1 MAHETVTLKIKRGAG
16 KGESTWE
23 EFSVPLSPNANV
35 ISCLMEIRKNP
46 VTKSGQKTTPVAWD
60 SCCLEEV
67 CGACTMVIN
76 GRARQACSTMING
89 PHGIAKNGETITIE
103 PMTKFP
109 RVRDLVVDRS
119 KMFDALKRVKAWIQI
134 DGSHELGPGPK
145 VAPKDQEIMYP
156 LSRCMTCGCCVE
168 ACPNYNDHSPFIG
181 PFAISLVRMYNMH
194 PSGKMH
200 AGERLDA
207 IMSEG
212 GIADCGKA
220 QNCVKVCPKAIPL
233 TESIAVMGRETLK
246 RALFGWLL
254 K

>member
-1 MAHETVTLKIKRGAG
+1 MAQETVILKVKRGSG
-16 KGESTWE
+16 TGESSWE
-23 EFSVPLSPNANV
+23 EFSVPLSPNSNV

-46 VTKSGQKTTPVAWD
+46 VTTGGQKTTPVAWD

-67 CGACTMVIN
+67 CGACTMVVN

-134 DGSHELGPGPK
+134 DGSHELGVGPR
-145 VAPKDQEIMYP
+145 VSPKDQEIMYP

-168 ACPNYNDHSPFIG
+168 SCPNYNDHSPFIG

-200 AGERLDA
+200 AGERLDS

-246 RALFGWLL
+246 RALFGWRF

>member
-1 MAHETVTLKIKRGAG
+1 MAEQKVRLKIKRGAG
-16 KGESTWE
+16 TGSSTWE
-23 EFSVPLSPNANV
+23 EFSVPLRPNMNV
-35 ISCLMEIRKNP
+35 ISCLQEIQKNP
-46 VTKSGQKTTPVAWD
+46 VTVDGKQTAPVNWD
-60 SCCLEEV
+60 SSCLEEV

-76 GRARQACSTMING
+76 GRVRQSCSTLINQVA
-89 PHGIAKNGETITIE
+89 PNGETITLE

-119 KMFDALKRVKAWIQI
+119 RMFESLKTVKAWIPI
-134 DGSHELGPGPK
+134 DGSHEIGAGPK
-145 VAPKDQEIMYP
+145 VAPEDQEVMYP

-168 ACPNYNDHSPFIG
+168 ACPNYNDHSPFMG
-181 PFAISLVRMYNMH
+181 PQVISIVRLYNMH

-207 IMSEG
+207 LMGEG

-220 QNCVKVCPKAIPL
+220 QNCVKVCPKGIPL
-233 TESIAVMGRETLK
+233 TESIAVMGRETFK

-254 K
+254 RG